1 MAKIQRTFVGGKMNK
16 GLDERLLPPGQ
27 YRDALNIQVSTST
40 GSDVGAIENIPGNV
54 LKNGGPENENW
65 ASNFGISVST
75 NVVGSVVDGEN
86 DKIYYLVASQNA
98 SISLIAEYDQGNGL
112 VDLVLVDLNSIL
124 SWNWK
129 QPITGINILDGFLLF
144 TDNNK
149 EPKKINI
156 ARFKAGTS
164 EIQTHSQVFG
174 RAFVEADIT
183 VIKKRPQEAPSLE
196 TKATKKT
203 STGVGCGLDPVE
215 VTHNFSLSGVTTGDN
230 VPVPNGT
237 EVDLNFSGLN
247 DWAVDDIVIL
257 NASKP
262 REKNLIDEY
271 RVRAKVKTPLPTGS
285 PYTYKLEVLSA
296 SSDMASENLVWS
308 CLLEED
314 PPMFENKFPRFAY
327 RWKYIDGEYSAFSPF
342 SEPAFIGG
350 DFEYKSS
357 KAHNVG
363 MKNNLRY
370 LRIHTFETPPDDVT
384 EIDILYKETNS
395 TGIYKV
401 DSVGDTATEYEITSE
416 IVGPIIEP
424 NQFLRTFD
432 NVPRKAKSQ
441 EVVSNRIVYGNYT
454 QGYDITNKPNITASV
469 TSTNHPQL
477 KRANSSV
484 KSLRNYQVGVVFGD
498 AYGRE
503 TPVFTSENASVTVD
517 KQSAVKVNSISAQA
531 SGTAPAWATYF
542 KYYIKDVSGE
552 YYNLALDRFFP
563 ADDGNVWLSFP
574 SAERNKLQE
583 GDFLALK
590 KVHDDEASVDEDI
603 RYKALSI
610 SNETPD
616 DVLYKK
622 TVIAEHQVSSCNVG
636 EGDTVITFNGPRSDF
651 NTKFAQ
657 AFNQGGFIR
666 LQTANGQTDLYEL
679 KEGGPTQSVP
689 QGGSDSVNY
698 RVVLEEALGSEI
710 AGSNVAVSK
719 IAVIDYIARPRRM
732 YNGKFFV
739 KINIDANFKDF
750 LIDPQHQLNP
760 VYENVAVAAGDNPI
774 ITPVNSVRTVD
785 DTTPEIISQVAW
797 RDHQSNAY
805 TTPDY
810 PEQGS
815 NQFTLLYLPHDEALT
830 GSNTIDNTDLDIT
843 SPDVG
848 AEWFVNNM
856 KVGKFIKFEQDPDQ
870 NYYKI
875 TNISTLVRARADAAS
890 PYSGRDIELVR
901 TFTLD
906 KNIQNNPASDWGGT
920 ISTTSVTKYDFEI
933 FRQTTDWD
941 TFLDEFNVEFS
952 SSSPAIFETIP
963 QETLDLDIYYE
974 ATDALIIDNY
984 TNAISID
991 WFNCYSF
998 GNGVE
1003 SNRIRDDFN
1012 APTLDKGSKASAPLD
1027 EPYAQEV
1034 RKTGLIYSGIF
1045 NSISGVNNLNQFNMA
1060 EKITKDLEPIYG
1072 GIQKLHARDTSL
1084 VAFCEDKIYRILID
1098 KDAIYNADGNPN
1110 LIASNR
1116 VLGDASAFAG
1126 EYGISTNPE
1135 SFASY
1140 GFRIYFA
1147 DKKRSSV
1154 LRLSMDGITSI
1165 SDKGMSEYIEDA
1177 FKAETN
1183 SYIWGSYDQTTG
1195 CYNLAINN
1203 ETLSFQEKVNGWPTR
1218 LSYMAVAGQSL
1229 NNEYYTFNQANLYEH
1244 SAESNRNTF
1253 YGQEYNASVKV
1264 IFNDQPS
1271 SIKNFK
1277 ALSYEGDTGW
1287 AAEVVTQEQDGSVS
1301 TWVKKE
1307 GIYYNFISG
1316 KAGTWDNDAQS
1327 GTLKAEAF
1335 NVQGLGYP
1343 TSVVN
1348 NDNNPSGNVD
1358 DVYTIV
1364 FPHINDSAQIKDVL
1378 FTKRPDNDIHSVGTI
1393 ESINRVTN
1401 TITVKNTTGKGLG
1414 STSTTNFLF
1423 IVKDEYKNTSGVIG
1437 YYADVE
1443 MTTSSV
1449 AKKELFAINSEVF
1462 ISS

>member
-1 MAKIQRTFVGGKMNK
+1 M
-16 GLDERLLPPGQ
+16 
-27 YRDALNIQVSTST
+27 
-40 GSDVGAIENIPGNV
+40 
-54 LKNGGPENENW
+54 
-65 ASNFGISVST
+65 
-75 NVVGSVVDGEN
+75 
-86 DKIYYLVASQNA
+86 
-98 SISLIAEYDQGNGL
+98 
-112 VDLVLVDLNSIL
+112 
-124 SWNWK
+124 
-129 QPITGINILDGFLLF
+129 
-144 TDNNK
+144 
-149 EPKKINI
+149 
-156 ARFKAGTS
+156 
-164 EIQTHSQVFG
+164 
-174 RAFVEADIT
+174 
-183 VIKKRPQEAPSLE
+183 
-196 TKATKKT
+196 
-203 STGVGCGLDPVE
+203 
-215 VTHNFSLSGVTTGDN
+215 
-230 VPVPNGT
+230 
-237 EVDLNFSGLN
+237 
-247 DWAVDDIVIL
+247 
-257 NASKP
+257 
-262 REKNLIDEY
+262 
-271 RVRAKVKTPLPTGS
+271 
-285 PYTYKLEVLSA
+285 
-296 SSDMASENLVWS
+296 
-308 CLLEED
+308 
-314 PPMFENKFPRFAY
+314 
-327 RWKYIDGEYSAFSPF
+327 
-342 SEPAFIGG
+342 
-350 DFEYKSS
+350 
-357 KAHNVG
+357 
-363 MKNNLRY
+363 
-370 LRIHTFETPPDDVT
+370 
-384 EIDILYKETNS
+384 
-395 TGIYKV
+395 
-401 DSVGDTATEYEITSE
+401 
-416 IVGPIIEP
+416 
-424 NQFLRTFD
+424 
-432 NVPRKAKSQ
+432 
-441 EVVSNRIVYGNYT
+441 
-454 QGYDITNKPNITASV
+454 
-469 TSTNHPQL
+469 
-477 KRANSSV
+477 
-484 KSLRNYQVGVVFGD
+484 
-498 AYGRE
+498 
-503 TPVFTSENASVTVD
+503 D

-906 KNIQNNPASDWGGT
+906 KNIQNNPASDWGGV

-933 FRQTTDWD
+933 FKQTTNWD
-941 TFLDEFNVEFS
+941 TFLDQFNVEFS

-1140 GFRIYFA
+1140 GFRIC
-1147 DKKRSSV
+1147 R
-1154 LRLSMDGITSI
+1154 
-1165 SDKGMSEYIEDA
+1165 
-1177 FKAETN
+1177 
-1183 SYIWGSYDQTTG
+1183 
-1195 CYNLAINN
+1195 
-1203 ETLSFQEKVNGWPTR
+1203 
-1218 LSYMAVAGQSL
+1218 
-1229 NNEYYTFNQANLYEH
+1229 
-1244 SAESNRNTF
+1244 
-1253 YGQEYNASVKV
+1253 
-1264 IFNDQPS
+1264 
-1271 SIKNFK
+1271 
-1277 ALSYEGDTGW
+1277 
-1287 AAEVVTQEQDGSVS
+1287 
-1301 TWVKKE
+1301 
-1307 GIYYNFISG
+1307 
-1316 KAGTWDNDAQS
+1316 
-1327 GTLKAEAF
+1327 
-1335 NVQGLGYP
+1335 
-1343 TSVVN
+1343 
-1348 NDNNPSGNVD
+1348 
-1358 DVYTIV
+1358 
-1364 FPHINDSAQIKDVL
+1364 
-1378 FTKRPDNDIHSVGTI
+1378 
-1393 ESINRVTN
+1393 
-1401 TITVKNTTGKGLG
+1401 
-1414 STSTTNFLF
+1414 
-1423 IVKDEYKNTSGVIG
+1423 
-1437 YYADVE
+1437 
-1443 MTTSSV
+1443 
-1449 AKKELFAINSEVF
+1449 
-1462 ISS
+1462 

>member
-65 ASNFGISVST
+65 ASNFGINVST

-98 SISLIAEYDQGNGL
+98 SISLIAEYDQSNGL

-203 STGVGCGLDPVE
+203 GTGVGCGLNPVE

-237 EVDLNFSGLN
+237 EVDLDFSGLN
-247 DWAVDDIVIL
+247 DWAVNDIVIL

-327 RWKYIDGEYSAFSPF
+327 RWKYIDGEYSGFSPF

-531 SGTAPAWATYF
+531 SGTAPTWATYF

-622 TVIAEHQVSSCNVG
+622 TVVSEHQISTHVG
-636 EGDTVITFNGPRSDF
+636 EGDTTITFTGPRPDF
-651 NTKFAQ
+651 NTKFAG

-666 LQTANGQTDLYEL
+666 LQTANGESDLYEI
-679 KEGGPTQSVP
+679 KRGGPDEIVSGTT
-689 QGGSDSVNY
+689 DVNTNY
-698 RVVLEEALGSEI
+698 TVVLEEALGSEI

-719 IAVIDYIARPRRM
+719 IAVIDYVARPRRM

-739 KINIDANFKDF
+739 KINIDSNFKDF

-760 VYENVAVAAGDNPI
+760 VYEKVGNTDPSIKVP
-774 ITPVNSVRTVD
+774 NSVD
-785 DTTPEIISQVAW
+785 DPSSSNVGYTEASQGIYWGDLQNGSFV
-797 RDHQSNAY
+797 N
-805 TTPDY
+805 
-810 PEQGS
+810 EQLPALNS
-815 NQFTLLYLPHDEALT
+815 SSFKLLYHPHNDA
-830 GSNTIDNTDLDIT
+830 
-843 SPDVG
+843 
-848 AEWFVNNM
+848 FVNGTLDNSVTTISSPALANAWFEEDLE
-856 KVGKFIKFEQDPDQ
+856 VGRFIKFEQDPDQ

-875 TNISTLVRARADAAS
+875 TNIAKQARYRYDASTDKDDD
-890 PYSGRDIELVR
+890 DIELLK
-901 TFTLD
+901 TITLD
-906 KNIQNNPASDWGGT
+906 RPLQNNPASWGG
-920 ISTTSVTKYDFEI
+920 SMNATSVTKYDFKI
-933 FRQTTDWD
+933 FKQTTNWD
-941 TFLDEFNVEFS
+941 TFLDQFNVEFS

-984 TNAISID
+984 TNAINID

-1165 SDKGMSEYIEDA
+1165 SDKGMSQYIEDA
-1177 FKAETN
+1177 FKAEQN